1 MMSHVDE
8 NALRRERHERIEA
21 QLAVLQKITDTD
33 EGITRLAFAP
43 SDLEGQ
49 KQVITWMEEAGLRVR
64 RDAFGNMFARVDG
77 RDSQAPPIMMG
88 SHLDSVTH
96 GGNYDG
102 VVGVLAALEVACV
115 LNYQNRLAGSPK
127 HKRSLEVVVF
137 MAEEFSRFGVATLG
151 SQAMIG
157 TLSPHQFAS
166 LVDNKGVSLQDALD
180 AANFFVAP
188 KDDLPNPEDIYAF
201 LEVHIEQGKVLE
213 EENMSL
219 GIVTGIA
226 APSRCI
232 VSLEGVADHSGA
244 TPMRLRHDA
253 LCCAAEIILAVETL
267 GAKETA
273 PEAVGTVGTIDIT
286 PGAINVIPG
295 SVTLGI
301 DIRSIDK
308 GQKERLE
315 KELSQSVD
323 TICKA
328 RSIDY
333 HIQWTYK
340 GDPVILAP
348 RLISLWESICKKE
361 NYSYREMMSGAGHDA
376 MHMATVAPTGMLFI
390 PCADGISH
398 NPAEKAEVEDICR
411 AIHVLEEAVLQLCNE

>member
-1 MMSHVDE
+1 M
-8 NALRRERHERIEA
+8 
-21 QLAVLQKITDTD
+21 
-33 EGITRLAFAP
+33 
-43 SDLEGQ
+43 
-49 KQVITWMEEAGLRVR
+49 
-64 RDAFGNMFARVDG
+64 
-77 RDSQAPPIMMG
+77 
-88 SHLDSVTH
+88 
-96 GGNYDG
+96 
-102 VVGVLAALEVACV
+102 
-115 LNYQNRLAGSPK
+115 
-127 HKRSLEVVVF
+127 
-137 MAEEFSRFGVATLG
+137 
-151 SQAMIG
+151 
-157 TLSPHQFAS
+157 
-166 LVDNKGVSLQDALD
+166 
-180 AANFFVAP
+180 
-188 KDDLPNPEDIYAF
+188 
-201 LEVHIEQGKVLE
+201 
-213 EENMSL
+213 
-219 GIVTGIA
+219 
-226 APSRCI
+226 
-232 VSLEGVADHSGA
+232 
-244 TPMRLRHDA
+244 
-253 LCCAAEIILAVETL
+253 
-267 GAKETA
+267 
-273 PEAVGTVGTIDIT
+273 
-286 PGAINVIPG
+286 
-295 SVTLGI
+295 TLGI